1 MTTNQSKLLRL
12 FEERVHLL
20 IRFCDKLQEENND
33 LKIQKKNLNSL
44 YNVLLEENENL
55 KNKYDNLKM
64 AKIIS
69 VRQDDF
75 KAAKDRLSKL
85 VRKVDKCIAL
95 LNE

>member
-20 IRFCDKLQEENND
+20 MRFCDKLQEENND
-33 LKIQKKNLNSL
+33 LKIQKKNLNNL
-44 YNVLLEENENL
+44 YNVLLEENKNL

-85 VRKVDKCIAL
+85 VREVDKCIAL